1 MRAYA
6 RGSNASG
13 LGPVQLRESLRGA
26 DKRVYMFRAIV
37 LAQDQ
42 EFGKAV
48 ERLAFESHHLV
59 VNKTIVA
66 FPENNYEI
74 GRLISGYDPEVVL
87 VENTKVQS
95 CLQVAEKIRSCAP
108 EVAVLALGG
117 RVRMDFEEQF
127 EAIGAGLLNGPF
139 SQQQFLA
146 GIKSAIHHARRNS
159 FGPMFAFLPGK
170 AGSGSTTVA
179 FNIASAMAVSLQ
191 KKTFVL
197 EADLHSGVMSTLLE
211 TKPRLPLMDVLQ
223 NSDSLDYSSWLKYV
237 ITSSS
242 TDFLLAD
249 RVKKSPLP
257 SWMHYHQLLRF
268 ASSRYDA
275 TIIDLPEVV
284 NEATEEIVQYAQWTF
299 VVCTPELASLT
310 LAEQR
315 LQELKA
321 HGAPPERLRVVLNRW
336 HKNDM
341 KPEEVAELL
350 GHPVSFVVK
359 NDYRAISKAITSG
372 KPVSGDT
379 DLGRSFVEF
388 ATKLLGAGKEI
399 AAPSK
404 ARFSFF

>member
-1 MRAYA
+1 
-6 RGSNASG
+6 
-13 LGPVQLRESLRGA
+13 
-26 DKRVYMFRAIV
+26 MFRAVV
-37 LAQDQ
+37 LAQDP

-48 ERLAFESHHLV
+48 ERLAFESHHLI
-59 VNKTIVA
+59 VNKTLAA
-66 FPENNYEI
+66 FPENGYDV
-74 GRLISGYDPEVVL
+74 GRVISGYDPEIIL
-87 VENTKVQS
+87 VENTKVEA
-95 CLQVAEKIRSCAP
+95 CLQVAEKLRAYAP
-108 EVAVLALGG
+108 DVAILALGG
-117 RVRMDFEEQF
+117 RVRIDLEEQF
-127 EAIGAGLLNGPF
+127 EAIGAGLLNGAF

-146 GIKSAIHHARRNS
+146 AIKIAINHARRHS

-170 AGSGSTTVA
+170 AGSGATTIA
-179 FNIASAMAVSLQ
+179 FNIAAAMALSLE

-197 EADLHSGVMSTLLE
+197 EADLHSGVMATLLD
-211 TKPRLPLMDVLQ
+211 TKPRLPLLDVLQ

-237 ITSSS
+237 VSSNS
-242 TDFLLAD
+242 TDYLLAD
-249 RVKKSPLP
+249 RIKKSPLP

-336 HKNDM
+336 HRNEM
-341 KPEEVAELL
+341 KPEDVAQLL
-350 GHPVSFVVK
+350 GHPVSFVVR
-359 NDYRAISKAITSG
+359 NDYRAISKAIASG
-372 KPVSGDT
+372 KPVSVDSE
-379 DLGRSFVEF
+379 LGRSYLEF
-388 ATKLLGAGKEI
+388 ATKLVGTGKKET
-399 AAPSK
+399 AAPAK